1 MPFEEPPDYASCSL
15 QVLGYA
21 LVSFIAKD
29 FARSNAVFASVYYSV
44 HVAVLALP
52 LLLAI
57 IPKAHKTKSA
67 KEEKAE

>member
-1 MPFEEPPDYASCSL
+1 M

-29 FARSNAVFASVYYSV
+29 FARSNAVFASVHYSV
-44 HVAVLALP
+44 HIAVLALP
-52 LLLAI
+52 LVLALV
-57 IPKAHKTKSA
+57 PSKRKTKAA